1 MKGERTDL
9 MTVYIPSNHFESRI
23 KERLHIDITPELNQE
38 ITVRVQNGLFK
49 GRKKSKKTAGVY
61 IYELYTGGNLRTLL
75 NNSCGDTLE
84 VVIDEKNGQLLTV
97 YGDY

>member
-38 ITVRVQNGLFK
+38 ITLRIQNGIFK

-61 IYELYTGGNLRTLL
+61 IYELYTGGNLRNLL
-75 NNSCGDTLE
+75 NNQGGDTIE
-84 VVIDEKNGQLLTV
+84 VVIDETNGQLLTI
-97 YGDY
+97 YGDC

>member
-9 MTVYIPSNHFESRI
+9 MTVYIPSNHFQSRA

-38 ITVRVQNGLFK
+38 ITVRVQNGLYK

-61 IYELYTGGNLRTLL
+61 IYERGLIFIWVYKDKRNIITKK
-75 NNSCGDTLE
+75 E
-84 VVIDEKNGQLLTV
+84 VTK
-97 YGDY
+97 